1 MFPSLQIL
9 NLNGNMITQMSLDT
23 CIEICG
29 EIPEVGF
36 HWKLF
41 SAWIRI
47 SDWSVDSRQNMT
59 ENIFKITQLHLSDNH
74 LTEIPKIAFQF
85 AKLTL
90 LDLR

>member
-1 MFPSLQIL
+1 MQHIVALDFENGFSCTSFIMFPSLQIL

-23 CIEICG
+23 CIDICG
-29 EIPEVGF
+29 EIPE
-36 HWKLF
+36 
-41 SAWIRI
+41 
-47 SDWSVDSRQNMT
+47 
-59 ENIFKITQLHLSDNH
+59 ITQLHLSDNH